1 MALLE
6 LIIGLVLMAL
16 VLEFESRLGK
26 PKRRPTRL
34 PGRGVR
40 RP

>member
-6 LIIGLVLMAL
+6 LIIGLALVAL
-16 VLEFESRLGK
+16 VLEVESRLGK
-26 PKRRPTRL
+26 PGRRPTRL
-34 PGRGVR
+34 VGSATR